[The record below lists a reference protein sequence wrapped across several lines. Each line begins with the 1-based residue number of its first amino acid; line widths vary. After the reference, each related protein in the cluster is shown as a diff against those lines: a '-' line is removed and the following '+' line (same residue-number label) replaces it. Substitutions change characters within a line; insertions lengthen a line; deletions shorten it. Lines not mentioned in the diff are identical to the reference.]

1 MKKYTAIFL
10 ILIITCC
17 ILTACNSNS
26 TVNQQNNI
34 EAETEEQTTII
45 TEEVTEVTEE
55 STPEP
60 TEEPTPEPTAEP
72 VEMVSWEEWASQPG
86 EEEPHLVV
94 WNEEKGKQLIIEPRT
109 KYTIEEGDKLA
120 VSFSMPQES
129 IDDVSAVGVR
139 SENTGDDTRLEIV
152 TTEYG
157 TYWDVV
163 ISEEG
168 VSDVHYSF
176 NNEKYMY
183 YIVKE

>member
-34 EAETEEQTTII
+34 EAETEEQTTTIA
-45 TEEVTEVTEE
+45 EEVAEVAEE

-60 TEEPTPEPTAEP
+60 TEEPTPEPTTEP

-94 WNEEKGKQLIIEPRT
+94 WNEERGKQLIIEPYDT
-109 KYTIEEGDKLA
+109 YTLEEGDKLA
-120 VSFSMPQES
+120 VSASLS
-129 IDDVSAVGVR
+129 Y
-139 SENTGDDTRLEIV
+139 ENTLEMSPTRVESVETGNV
-152 TTEYG
+152 TKQELVQTEYG
-157 TYWDVV
+157 QYDEVV
-163 ISEEG
+163 IEEKG
-168 VSDVHYSF
+168 TNYVYYSF
-176 NNEKYMY
+176 KDVGYNYFIENP
-183 YIVKE
+183 